1 MIALEDSFADIIGKA
16 QRGLG
21 LSDTQLA
28 EKARVNSQTVRK
40 LRAGEFDELTVLR
53 IAPVLGLAARALC
66 ELATG
71 SWRPPK
77 MEEIDGLAQ
86 FATRYHDTA
95 VNSYLGWDPSSRES
109 APVATAADIDSN
121 LNLSTRQHIPIN
133 HTILTPP

>member
-1 MIALEDSFADIIGKA
+1 MIPLEDSFADIIGKA

-95 VNSYLGWDPSSRES
+95 ANSYLVCDPSSPQA
-109 APVATAADIDSN
+109 APVGTGDDCAGF
-121 LNLSTRQHIPIN
+121 LNLATHENFSTNLI
-133 HTILTPP
+133 

>member
-1 MIALEDSFADIIGKA
+1 MIPLEDNFADIIGKA

-28 EKARVNSQTVRK
+28 EKARVNPQTVRK

-71 SWRPPK
+71 SWRPPQV
-77 MEEIDGLAQ
+77 EALEGIAQ
-86 FATRYHDTA
+86 FATRDHDTA
-95 VNSYLGWDPSSRES
+95 VDSELVWHPSREE
-109 APVATAADIDSN
+109 AATG
-121 LNLSTRQHIPIN
+121 
-133 HTILTPP
+133 